1 MKIRSIIYIYIYNR
15 ISCSTF
21 RRSQMCVPKTAVIIV
36 IIVMKGAGQA
46 TDGKHERE
54 TPGV

>member
-1 MKIRSIIYIYIYNR
+1 
-15 ISCSTF
+15 
-21 RRSQMCVPKTAVIIV
+21 MCVPKTAVIIV
-36 IIVMKGAGQA
+36 IIVMTGAGQA

>member
-1 MKIRSIIYIYIYNR
+1 
-15 ISCSTF
+15 
-21 RRSQMCVPKTAVIIV
+21 MCVPKTAVIIV
-36 IIVMKGAGQA
+36 IIVMTGRGQA